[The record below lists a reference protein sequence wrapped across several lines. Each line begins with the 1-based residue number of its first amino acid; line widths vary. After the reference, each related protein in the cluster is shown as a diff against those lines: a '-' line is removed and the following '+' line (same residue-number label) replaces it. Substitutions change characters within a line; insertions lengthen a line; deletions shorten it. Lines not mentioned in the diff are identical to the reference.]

1 MNGYASESE
10 EGNNLPPARTGME
23 TSTTKEGITKRERK
37 IFFETKTMAEVYAKQ
52 GYTAIALDIYKRIFQ
67 KNPSDLEAQKRIS
80 ELETKLSSRRE
91 KFTGWRGNST

>member
-1 MNGYASESE
+1 MNGYASELE
-10 EGNNLPPARTGME
+10 EENNLSLTKTELE
-23 TSTTKEGITKRERK
+23 TSPTKEGITKKERK

-67 KNPSDLEAQKRIS
+67 KNPSDLEAQQRIS

-91 KFTGWRGNST
+91 KLVRPQGD